1 MSYLDKSQEQ
11 DSASAPGGLN
21 RLSGESPRLLI
32 STEVKGGLG
41 LCITGKDADLGLV
54 VRLVTGQGPFKSLV

>member
-1 MSYLDKSQEQ
+1 MSYLDKSQEE

-41 LCITGKDADLGLV
+41 LCIAGSFV
-54 VRLVTGQGPFKSLV
+54 VRLVTGQGPFKSLA